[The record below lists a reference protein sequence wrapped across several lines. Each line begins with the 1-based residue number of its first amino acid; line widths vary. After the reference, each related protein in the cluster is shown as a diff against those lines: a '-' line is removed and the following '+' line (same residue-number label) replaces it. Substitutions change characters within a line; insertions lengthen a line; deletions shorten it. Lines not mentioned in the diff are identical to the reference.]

1 MKKAYRIL
9 AILLCLSMLFALAAC
24 SAKQENTTEDQK
36 PDETVTETTDTAEP
50 SGDAPASEEAPE
62 EMTLSVAWWGG
73 AARNE
78 RIEKTLDLYSELNP
92 NVTLKYAFFSVPLKL
107 IFSLLVALLLLRSTK
122 LTPIYRGM
130 YYLPSIMGA
139 SVAVSVLWK
148 QLFGNDGVINHIFG
162 THISWLGSPSTAIWV
177 LILLSVWQ
185 FGSSML
191 IFLSAMKQIPQE
203 LYEAARVDGAGPVK
217 QFFTITLPLL
227 TSTIFFN
234 LIMQMINGMLVFAQ
248 GQIITAGKPMDS
260 TLFYV
265 LYLYNQAFKFNN
277 MGYASAMGWIMIA
290 IIAILTGILFGT
302 KKLWVYEGG
311 Y

>member
-1 MKKAYRIL
+1 MRMKTLSIDIETFSSENLTKCGVYRY
-9 AILLCLSMLFALAAC
+9 AEAPDFEVLLFGYSADGAPVKVVDLTAGETLPPDVRSALTDPTVTKWAFNAQFERVCLSRYLGYPTGQYLDPSSWHCTMVWAATLGLPL
-24 SAKQENTTEDQK
+24 SLEGVGAVLGLEKQKLKEGK
-36 PDETVTETTDTAEP
+36 
-50 SGDAPASEEAPE
+50 
-62 EMTLSVAWWGG
+62 
-73 AARNE
+73 
-78 RIEKTLDLYSELNP
+78 DL
-92 NVTLKYAFFSVPLKL
+92 
-107 IFSLLVALLLLRSTK
+107 IR
-122 LTPIYRGM
+122 
-130 YYLPSIMGA
+130 
-139 SVAVSVLWK
+139 
-148 QLFGNDGVINHIFG
+148 
-162 THISWLGSPSTAIWV
+162 
-177 LILLSVWQ
+177 
-185 FGSSML
+185 
-191 IFLSAMKQIPQE
+191 
-203 LYEAARVDGAGPVK
+203 YEAARVDGAGPVK

>member
-1 MKKAYRIL
+1 MPRRKTSLRMWLNQESTAGYFFAAPFIIGFVVFIVVPMLMSLYFSFCDYNIL
-9 AILLCLSMLFALAAC
+9 SPAKWIGFENFKNLFNDPKFWKSL
-24 SAKQENTTEDQK
+24 T
-36 PDETVTETTDTAEP
+36 
-50 SGDAPASEEAPE
+50 
-62 EMTLSVAWWGG
+62 
-73 AARNE
+73 
-78 RIEKTLDLYSELNP
+78 
-92 NVTLKYAFFSVPLKL
+92 VTLKYAFFSVPLKL

-148 QLFGNDGVINHIFG
+148 QLFGNDGVINHIFE

>member
-1 MKKAYRIL
+1 MWL
-9 AILLCLSMLFALAAC
+9 N
-24 SAKQENTTEDQK
+24 Q
-36 PDETVTETTDTAEP
+36 ETTA
-50 SGDAPASEEAPE
+50 GYFFAAPFIIGFVVFIVVPMLMSLYFSFCDYNI
-62 EMTLSVAWWGG
+62 LSPAKWIGFDNFKNLFNDPKFW
-73 AARNE
+73 
-78 RIEKTLDLYSELNP
+78 KSLT
-92 NVTLKYAFFSVPLKL
+92 VTLKYAFFSVPLKL
-107 IFSLLVALLLLRSTK
+107 IFSLLVALLLLRSTR

-162 THISWLGSPSTAIWV
+162 TNISWLGSPSTAIWV

>member
-1 MKKAYRIL
+1 MVWAATL
-9 AILLCLSMLFALAAC
+9 GLPLSLEGVGAVLGLE
-24 SAKQENTTEDQK
+24 KQKLKEGK
-36 PDETVTETTDTAEP
+36 
-50 SGDAPASEEAPE
+50 
-62 EMTLSVAWWGG
+62 
-73 AARNE
+73 
-78 RIEKTLDLYSELNP
+78 DL
-92 NVTLKYAFFSVPLKL
+92 
-107 IFSLLVALLLLRSTK
+107 IR
-122 LTPIYRGM
+122 
-130 YYLPSIMGA
+130 
-139 SVAVSVLWK
+139 
-148 QLFGNDGVINHIFG
+148 
-162 THISWLGSPSTAIWV
+162 
-177 LILLSVWQ
+177 
-185 FGSSML
+185 
-191 IFLSAMKQIPQE
+191 
-203 LYEAARVDGAGPVK
+203 YEAARVDGAGPVK

>member
-1 MKKAYRIL
+1 MPRRKTTLRTWLNQESTAGYFFAAPFIIGFVVFIVVPMLMSLYFSFCDYNIL
-9 AILLCLSMLFALAAC
+9 SPAKWIGFENFKNLFKDPKFWKSL
-24 SAKQENTTEDQK
+24 T
-36 PDETVTETTDTAEP
+36 
-50 SGDAPASEEAPE
+50 
-62 EMTLSVAWWGG
+62 
-73 AARNE
+73 
-78 RIEKTLDLYSELNP
+78 
-92 NVTLKYAFFSVPLKL
+92 VTLKYAFFSVPLKL

-162 THISWLGSPSTAIWV
+162 IHISWLGSPSTAIWV

>member
-1 MKKAYRIL
+1 
-9 AILLCLSMLFALAAC
+9 
-24 SAKQENTTEDQK
+24 
-36 PDETVTETTDTAEP
+36 
-50 SGDAPASEEAPE
+50 
-62 EMTLSVAWWGG
+62 
-73 AARNE
+73 
-78 RIEKTLDLYSELNP
+78 
-92 NVTLKYAFFSVPLKL
+92 
-107 IFSLLVALLLLRSTK
+107 
-122 LTPIYRGM
+122 M

-162 THISWLGSPSTAIWV
+162 IRISWLGSPSTAIWV

>member
-1 MKKAYRIL
+1 MWL
-9 AILLCLSMLFALAAC
+9 N
-24 SAKQENTTEDQK
+24 Q
-36 PDETVTETTDTAEP
+36 ETTA
-50 SGDAPASEEAPE
+50 GYFFAAPFIIGFVVFIVVPMLMSLYFSFCDYNI
-62 EMTLSVAWWGG
+62 LSPAKWIGFDNFKNLFNDPKFW
-73 AARNE
+73 
-78 RIEKTLDLYSELNP
+78 KSLT
-92 NVTLKYAFFSVPLKL
+92 VTLKYAFFSVPLKL

-162 THISWLGSPSTAIWV
+162 TRISWLGSPSTAIWV

>member
-1 MKKAYRIL
+1 MWL
-9 AILLCLSMLFALAAC
+9 N
-24 SAKQENTTEDQK
+24 Q
-36 PDETVTETTDTAEP
+36 ETTA
-50 SGDAPASEEAPE
+50 GYFFAAPFIIGFVVFIVVPMLMSLYFSFCDYNI
-62 EMTLSVAWWGG
+62 LSPAKWIGFDNFKNLFNDPKFW
-73 AARNE
+73 
-78 RIEKTLDLYSELNP
+78 KSLT
-92 NVTLKYAFFSVPLKL
+92 VTLKYAFFSVPLKL

-139 SVAVSVLWK
+139 SVA
-148 QLFGNDGVINHIFG
+148 DGVINHIFG

>member
-1 MKKAYRIL
+1 MPRKKTSFRMWL
-9 AILLCLSMLFALAAC
+9 N
-24 SAKQENTTEDQK
+24 Q
-36 PDETVTETTDTAEP
+36 ETTA
-50 SGDAPASEEAPE
+50 GYFFAAPFIIGFVVFIVVPMLMSLYFSFCDYNI
-62 EMTLSVAWWGG
+62 LSPAKWIGFDNFKNLFNDPKFW
-73 AARNE
+73 
-78 RIEKTLDLYSELNP
+78 KSLT
-92 NVTLKYAFFSVPLKL
+92 VTLKYAFFSVPLKL

-162 THISWLGSPSTAIWV
+162 TRISWLGSPSTAIWV

>member
-1 MKKAYRIL
+1 MPRKKTSFRMWL
-9 AILLCLSMLFALAAC
+9 N
-24 SAKQENTTEDQK
+24 Q
-36 PDETVTETTDTAEP
+36 ETTA
-50 SGDAPASEEAPE
+50 GYFFAAPFIIGFVVFIVVPMLMSLYFSFCDYNI
-62 EMTLSVAWWGG
+62 LSPAKWIGFDNFKNLFNDPKFW
-73 AARNE
+73 
-78 RIEKTLDLYSELNP
+78 KSLT
-92 NVTLKYAFFSVPLKL
+92 VTLKYAFFSVPLKL

-148 QLFGNDGVINHIFG
+148 QLFGNDGVSNHIFG
-162 THISWLGSPSTAIWV
+162 TQISWLGSPSTAIWV